1 MFALGARD
9 DVYAALRELGLSFE
23 VDEHEPVF
31 TIEEMEALGLN
42 EKGMVVKNL
51 FLRDQKGKKHFLVL
65 LPSDRH
71 ADLKSIGEQLGA
83 GKLSFASE
91 ERLAK
96 YLGLSK
102 GSVTPLGMMNDREHA
117 VEVAVE
123 RSLTSEPRLGVHP
136 NENTATVWLSWQ
148 DLKKYLEHFGARMRT
163 IKL

>member
-1 MFALGARD
+1 
-9 DVYAALRELGLSFE
+9 
-23 VDEHEPVF
+23 
-31 TIEEMEALGLN
+31 MEALGLTK
-42 EKGMVVKNL
+42 KGMVVKNL

-102 GSVTPLGMMNDREHA
+102 GTVTPLGVMNNRDHA
-117 VEVAVE
+117 VEVAME

-136 NENTATVWLSWQ
+136 NESTATVWLSWQ
-148 DLKKYLEHFGARMRT
+148 DLKKYLDHFGTKIQT

>member
-1 MFALGARD
+1 MFALDAKD

-83 GKLSFASE
+83 GKQRKRESDAVQISSQGD
-91 ERLAK
+91 
-96 YLGLSK
+96 GLQQIETE
-102 GSVTPLGMMNDREHA
+102 GT
-117 VEVAVE
+117 
-123 RSLTSEPRLGVHP
+123 
-136 NENTATVWLSWQ
+136 TA
-148 DLKKYLEHFGARMRT
+148 D
-163 IKL
+163 